1 MKEPNPVVIA
11 RKDYQAPGWT
21 IEKTELLFELSPSE
35 TRVHSTLHLN
45 RQSAGPLRLD
55 GSDLELKSIHV
66 DGEQLDASHYS
77 LGDEHLLIESLPDTC
92 KLSVVVKINPLE
104 NTALEGLYCTS
115 GNFCTQCEAEGF
127 RKITYYLDRP
137 DVLSVFSVS
146 IIADANDYPVMLS
159 NGNLVSSEKLEDGRH
174 RINWHDPFPKP
185 CYLFALVAG
194 NLARVEDTYTTR
206 SNRQVDLHI
215 YVEEHNLQQCQF
227 AMDALK
233 LSMKWDEEVYGL
245 EYDLDLFMI
254 VAVDDFNAGAMENK
268 GLNVFN
274 SKYVLA
280 DQALA
285 TDQDFLAVEAV
296 IAHEYFH
303 NWTGNRVTC
312 RDWFQLSLKEGLTVF
327 RDQEFSSDVRSR
339 EVKRIEDVRL
349 LRAQQ
354 FAEDAG
360 PMSHPIRPD
369 QYIEINN
376 FYTLTVYEK
385 GAEVIR
391 MIHTLLGSKNYY
403 KGIALYFE
411 RHDGSAVTC
420 DDFVIAME
428 DASGISLATFRQWY
442 SQSGTPRVRVTDR
455 YDAAKQRYT
464 LTVSQQNPDSSGV
477 PREPLHIPLR
487 MGLLD
492 NNGKALAI
500 DIGRKDD
507 DGGSVLDLVQAE
519 QSFIFENIQTKP
531 VPSLLRGFSAP
542 VILDYDYDNDALAFL
557 LTHDS
562 DSFNRWEAG
571 QRLAMR
577 LVDQQLSSHDA
588 SVPPEFVDAFNGL
601 LNDKAV
607 DAGFK
612 ALVLQ
617 MPSIKTVSNSRDLID
632 VQAIDKSLRSI
643 RLAIAQYYQP
653 LLTQWVTE
661 NIQSRQSVSIGERS
675 LANTALSLLGELPS
689 EQWQPLALEQYQ
701 LANNMTDRV
710 AALQVLCNQK
720 DDVRTECV
728 QDFYQRYSAHKLV
741 VDKWFALQASAQ
753 HSHVVND
760 VMALSQH
767 EAFDQRNP
775 NRLRSLIGV
784 FASGNTVYFH
794 ATDGAGYTLVS
805 KYIVSLDRT
814 NPQVAATLV
823 APFLQWR
830 RYCEPQQSLMQSALA
845 AIASQKPLSAD
856 VFEIVSK
863 ALDSA

>member
-11 RKDYQAPGWT
+11 RKDYQAPNWT
-21 IEKTELLFELSPSE
+21 IDKTELVFELAPGN
-35 TRVHSTLHLN
+35 TIVHSTLHLF
-45 RQSAGPLRLD
+45 RQSAGPLCLD
-55 GSDLELKSIHV
+55 GSDLELISIHV
-66 DGEQLDASHYS
+66 DGQLLDASEYT
-77 LGDEHLLIESLPDTC
+77 LGDEHLQIESLPDSA
-92 KLSVVVKINPLE
+92 KLSIVVQINPLD

-137 DVLSVFSVS
+137 DVLSIFSVS
-146 IIADANDYPVMLS
+146 IIGDAKAYPVMLS
-159 NGNLVSSEKLEDGRH
+159 NGNLVSQEKLADGRQQV
-174 RINWHDPFPKP
+174 NWHDPYPKP

-194 NLARVEDTYTTR
+194 NLARVDDSYTTR

-280 DQALA
+280 DRELA
-285 TDQDFLAVEAV
+285 TDDDFLAVEAV

-339 EVKRIEDVRL
+339 NVKRIEDVRM

-360 PMSHPIRPD
+360 PMSHAIRPD
-369 QYIEINN
+369 HFIEINN

-391 MIHTLLGSKNYY
+391 MIHTLLGPQKYY

-420 DDFVIAME
+420 DDFVSAME
-428 DASGISLATFRQWY
+428 DASGISLVAFRKWY
-442 SQSGTPRVRVTDR
+442 SQSGTPRVHVTDH
-455 YDAAKQRYT
+455 YDAANQRYT
-464 LTVSQQNPDSSGV
+464 LSVNQQNPDSTGE

-492 NNGKALAI
+492 QDGNAMSIK
-500 DIGRKDD
+500 IGRPDTNNS
-507 DGGSVLDLVQAE
+507 SVLDVVEVA
-519 QSFIFENIQTKP
+519 QSFVFEHIAAKP

-542 VILDYDYDNDALAFL
+542 VILDYEYDDETLAFL
-557 LTHDS
+557 LARDP

-577 LVDQQLSSHDA
+577 IIDQQLGSNDA
-588 SVPPEFVDAFNGL
+588 SVSPGFVEAFEPV
-601 LNDKAV
+601 LNDQSL

-617 MPSIKTVSNSRDLID
+617 MPGVKTVSNDQKVID
-632 VQAIDKSLRSI
+632 VQAIDKALRSI
-643 RLAIAQYYQP
+643 RYAIAERYQS
-653 LLTQWVTE
+653 LLTQWV
-661 NIQSRQSVSIGERS
+661 ISKQHDRQSLSIGERS
-675 LANTALSLLGELPS
+675 LANTALALLSELPS
-689 EQWQPLALEQYQ
+689 NHWQPLAVKQYQ
-701 LANNMTDRV
+701 AADNMTDRV
-710 AALQVLCNQK
+710 SALRVLCNQP
-720 DDVRTECV
+720 DETRTTCV
-728 QDFYQRYSAHKLV
+728 QDFYDQFSQHKLV
-741 VDKWFALQASAQ
+741 VDKWFALQACAQ
-753 HSHVVND
+753 HSQVVND

-767 EAFDQRNP
+767 EAFDVRNP
-775 NRLRSLIGV
+775 NRLRSLIGA
-784 FASGNTVYFH
+784 FASSNPVYFN
-794 ATDGAGYTLVS
+794 ASDGAGYTFVS
-805 KYIVSLDRT
+805 NHILALDRT
-814 NPQVAATLV
+814 NPQVAARLL
-823 APFLQWR
+823 APFMQWR
-830 RYCEPQQSLMQSALA
+830 RYCEPQQSLMQQALVT
-845 AIASQKPLSAD
+845 IASQKPLSTD
-856 VFEIVSK
+856 VYEVVSK
-863 ALDSA
+863 ALSDS